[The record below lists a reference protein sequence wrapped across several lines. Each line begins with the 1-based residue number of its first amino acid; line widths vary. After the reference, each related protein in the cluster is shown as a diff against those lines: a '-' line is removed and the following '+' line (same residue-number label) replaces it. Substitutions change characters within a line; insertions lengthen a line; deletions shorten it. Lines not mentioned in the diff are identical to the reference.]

1 MLVVIDG
8 IGNPCYHGV
17 KPTHKRKSKM
27 TDQDIID
34 YFDSH
39 FDATISEIAQMSG
52 RSVAYVKRLLMG
64 G

>member
-1 MLVVIDG
+1 ML
-8 IGNPCYHGV
+8 
-17 KPTHKRKSKM
+17 M

-39 FDATISEIAQMSG
+39 LNATVAEIARMSG
-52 RSVAYVKRLLMG
+52 KSVTYVKRLLMG

>member
-1 MLVVIDG
+1 MA
-8 IGNPCYHGV
+8 
-17 KPTHKRKSKM
+17 KPTHKRKSNM

-39 FDATISEIAQMSG
+39 FDATIAEIALMSG

>member
-1 MLVVIDG
+1 M
-8 IGNPCYHGV
+8 
-17 KPTHKRKSKM
+17 KM

-39 FDATISEIAQMSG
+39 FDATISEIARMSG